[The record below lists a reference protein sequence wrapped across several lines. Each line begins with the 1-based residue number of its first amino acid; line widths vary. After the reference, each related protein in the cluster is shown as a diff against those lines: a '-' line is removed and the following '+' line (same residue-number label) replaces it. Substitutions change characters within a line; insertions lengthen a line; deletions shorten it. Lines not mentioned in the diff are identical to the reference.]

1 MITTFGRDTITRDA
15 ITIDSKLV
23 QHGIV
28 HARQALGNGGN
39 NQDQS
44 HMSFIDRVRPSPLY
58 TNLLKI
64 QFGRDLASPSWGAGM
79 QIQQSIRVLADS
91 VIE

>member
-1 MITTFGRDTITRDA
+1 M
-15 ITIDSKLV
+15 V
-23 QHGIV
+23 QHRIV
-28 HARQALGNGGN
+28 RARQAQGNEED

-44 HMSFIDRVRPSPLY
+44 HMSFMDRVRPSPLY

-64 QFGRDLASPSWGAGM
+64 QSGRDLALPNRSAGM
-79 QIQQSIRVLADS
+79 QIQQSIRVLAYS